1 MKNVVYAGLVFATL
15 SACGGGGPDAGKCIG
30 SDSVCHPSSSAGN
43 GVIAAAAT
51 VAKQCVAPRPASAMD
66 PFTQKPYGDTQGSLT
81 TEKAWI
87 RGYVNE
93 TYLWYQDVAFTNPD
107 FYVIGA
113 TVTDVEPSDNSKSS
127 IKLTSNLEVLN
138 AYFNSQRS
146 TLVTPSGKPKDQ
158 YHYTYATDE
167 WNALSNAGSSVGF
180 GFQIALIASK
190 PPRSAVVAYSD
201 PGTPASENNLG
212 RGAKIVQVNGVNVVD
227 GDPAVLNEGLFSPTE
242 GKQYTFVVQDQGS
255 TATRTITMAA
265 RTVISTPVQN
275 VKTLPAPYAD
285 VGYMQFNEHIAT
297 AESQLI
303 AAVNQLKL
311 ANAGAGIKDLVL
323 DLRYNGG
330 GLLDIASELAYM
342 IAGPTPTAGKT
353 FEKTSFNDKNPF
365 KLSDADAITPF
376 YTTTQGF
383 STTTGQ
389 VLPQLGLA
397 RVFILAGSGTCS
409 ASEAIING
417 LRGVGIQV
425 VLIGNTTC
433 GKPYGFYPQDNC
445 STTYFTVQF
454 KGVNQAGFGEYAD
467 GFIPGGGANTGN
479 NLPGCAVADDFSKP
493 LGDITEA
500 RLAAAMQFRTGGSCA
515 SAMMANGAS
524 MSKVM
529 LPDASLGRSFVRE
542 NRIYRPRP
550 VR

>member
-1 MKNVVYAGLVFATL
+1 MT
-15 SACGGGGPDAGKCIG
+15 S
-30 SDSVCHPSSSAGN
+30 
-43 GVIAAAAT
+43 
-51 VAKQCVAPRPASAMD
+51 
-66 PFTQKPYGDTQGSLT
+66 
-81 TEKAWI
+81 EKAWI

-93 TYLWYQDVAFTNPD
+93 TYLWYQDVTFTDPAL
-107 FYVIGA
+107 YVIGA
-113 TVTDVEPSDNSKSS
+113 TVKDVQPADNTETSV
-127 IKLTSNLEVLN
+127 KLTTDLDVLN

-146 TLVTPSGKPKDQ
+146 QQSTPSGKPKDQ

-167 WNALSNAGSSVGF
+167 WIALSNAGSSVGF
-180 GFQIALIASK
+180 GFQIALVSAK
-190 PPRSAVVAYSD
+190 PPRSAVVAYAD
-201 PGTPASENNLG
+201 PGTPATENNLG
-212 RGAKIVQVNGVNVVD
+212 RGAQIVQVNGANVID
-227 GDPAVLNEGLFSPTE
+227 GDPAVLNEGLFSPVE

-255 TATRTITMAA
+255 TSTRTITMTA
-265 RTVISTPVQN
+265 RTVTATPVQN

-297 AESQLI
+297 AEGQLI

-311 ANAGAGIKDLVL
+311 ANDGAGIKDLVL

-342 IAGPTPTAGKT
+342 IAGPAPTAGKT

-365 KLSDADAITPF
+365 KLSDADTITPF
-376 YTTTQGF
+376 YSTAHGF
-383 STTTGQ
+383 SATTGQ
-389 VLPQLGLA
+389 VLPQLGLS

-467 GFIPGGGANTGN
+467 GFVPGGKGNTAN
-479 NLPGCAVADDFSKP
+479 NLPGCAVADDLSKP

-500 RLAAAMQFRTGGSCA
+500 RLASALQFRTSGSCA
-515 SAMMANGAS
+515 SAMMVKGAS
-524 MSKVM
+524 MSNKM
-529 LPDASLGRSFVRE
+529 LPDASLGRAFVRE
-542 NRIYRPRP
+542 NRIYRPRSA
-550 VR
+550 R